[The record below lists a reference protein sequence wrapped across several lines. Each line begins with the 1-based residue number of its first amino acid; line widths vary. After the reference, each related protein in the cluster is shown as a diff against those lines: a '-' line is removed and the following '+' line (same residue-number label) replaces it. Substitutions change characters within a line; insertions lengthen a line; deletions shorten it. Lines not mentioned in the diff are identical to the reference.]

1 MIRASFSHHIGFQLA
16 EYGENRS
23 CTFLAGKVEDE
34 ARTKKLT
41 YAGLDRRA
49 RELAEW
55 MLRCEFRE
63 NPVLLLYPA
72 GLEFLQAIVGCFYA
86 GVIAVPAP
94 LPAEQT
100 SVRRL
105 IGIME
110 DAKSRCVLTTAA
122 VANSLRSQLRE
133 LSENRGI
140 RIVETDV
147 QQLGCSKA
155 WKMPEIDADTIALL
169 QYTSGSSGDP
179 KGVMVSHGNLLH
191 NQSRIQE
198 LCASHD
204 EDVVAGWLPH
214 FHDMG
219 LIGVLLHPL
228 YIGSNCVFLSPTSF
242 MMHRARWLEAISFYR
257 ATITVA
263 PDFAYDLCSR
273 TVSEARL
280 EKLDLS
286 TLRVALNGAEPIR
299 HRTLERFTATFANAG
314 FRQDVFSPCYG
325 MAETTL
331 LASGTPAGSSPVFCS
346 VDSRALEQ
354 NVVRFSSDDGALRLV
369 SSGRFERIDLQV
381 VDPVERRIQSD
392 GWVGEI
398 WLRGGSVA
406 QGYWGKPSATELVFR
421 AVTID
426 GDGPF
431 LRTGDLGFT
440 LDGEL
445 YVTGRL
451 KDLLIING
459 RNLYPQDIESA
470 IRDLHPSLQ
479 SCPGVAFSIMSDRER
494 VVVVQEVKGALLR
507 DISLPE
513 LVVRIKDTLLRSF
526 GVPSPLVLLT
536 RRGTVKHTTSGKVQR
551 QLMRALFLDGSI
563 ETAPEYLQHD
573 AIVSEAVQL

>member
-1 MIRASFSHHIGFQLA
+1 MPASFSHRISLQLA
-16 EYGENRS
+16 KYGETRS
-23 CTFLAGKVEDE
+23 CVFLAGKVEDE
-34 ARTKKLT
+34 ARKKKLT
-41 YAGLDRRA
+41 YAALDRRA

-55 MLRCEFRE
+55 MLRCELCE
-63 NPVLLLYPA
+63 HPVLLLYPA
-72 GLEFLQAIVGCFYA
+72 GLEFLQAIIGCFYA

-100 SVRRL
+100 SLRRL
-105 IGIME
+105 IGILE
-110 DAKSRCVLTTAA
+110 DAKSEYVLTTTA
-122 VANSLRSQLRE
+122 VADSLRSQLHEMCRHRE
-133 LSENRGI
+133 I

-147 QQLGCSKA
+147 QQLGSGEE
-155 WKMPEIDADTIALL
+155 WKMPEIGADSTALL
-169 QYTSGSSGDP
+169 QYTSGSSGEP

-198 LCASHD
+198 VLASHD

-219 LIGVLLHPL
+219 LIGVLLHPV
-228 YIGSNCVFLSPTSF
+228 YVGANCVFLSPTAF
-242 MMHRARWLEAISFYR
+242 MMHRVRWLEAISFYR

-273 TVSEARL
+273 TVSNAQL

-299 HRTLERFTATFANAG
+299 YRTLERFTATFAKAG
-314 FRQDVFSPCYG
+314 FRQEMFSPCYG
-325 MAETTL
+325 MAEMTL
-331 LASGTPAGSSPVFCS
+331 LASGTEAVSSPVFCD

-354 NVVRFSSDDGALRLV
+354 NVVRFSSSNGALRLV
-369 SSGRFERIDLQV
+369 SSGRFARTDLQV
-381 VDPVERRIQSD
+381 VDPVERRIRPD
-392 GWVGEI
+392 GCIGEI
-398 WLRGGSVA
+398 WLRGSSVA
-406 QGYWGKPSATELVFR
+406 QGYWGKPSATESVFK
-421 AVTID
+421 AATMD

-431 LRTGDLGFT
+431 LRSGDLGFT

-445 YVTGRL
+445 YITGRL

-479 SCPGVAFSIMSDRER
+479 SCSGAAFSVSSDRER
-494 VVVVQEVKGALLR
+494 VVVIQEVKETLLR
-507 DISLPE
+507 DISLSE
-513 LVVRIKDTLLRSF
+513 LVVRIKETLLRSF

-536 RRGTVKHTTSGKVQR
+536 KRGTVKHTTSGKVQR
-551 QLMRALFLDGSI
+551 QLMRTLFLDGSI
-563 ETAPEYLQHD
+563 KTLPEYLWHD
-573 AIVSEAVQL
+573 AIAPEAVQL